1 MTKDLPERRGMMTGG
16 IKTAAVTRPGIV
28 EVTVNGSGHGQR
40 KREGKGNENMSIDIQ
55 LTKVDGS
62 GESRGPK
69 TIPAPANDLFVLDKR
84 GDPLILQYGTNDRST
99 IPSYYRFGAGRLI
112 GSPGFLT
119 LHRDGAT
126 EHASAPPLSTHLRAH
141 PTDIP
146 AWHRLIALQP
156 ALFSSQQPLH
166 HHHPTDGGQQQQRTA
181 EETKSLAELKVGLYQ
196 QALGHAADPADREAL
211 VLGMMAEAGRVWEE
225 KVLVK
230 KWDELVEKEKGR
242 RGATWFG
249 LWKGRLD
256 FEMGRVGAFSVEAV
270 RGEMVGRL
278 RELGAELERDVG
290 DGEQQGEVC
299 EQVVYVFLRLTRLL
313 GDAGF
318 EELAVA
324 AWQAVLEMVFCRPE
338 EEGVSSAEA
347 MVEAFG
353 EFWESEVARV
363 GEEGARGWRHFVEV
377 GEGAVEPPEP
387 RAEMHTDASK
397 TADPFR
403 AWAAAEQRRAEKAR
417 MPARTLDEGT
427 DDDPFRV
434 VMFSDIKDLLVW
446 FPSTVLPLSK
456 ALLVEA
462 FLVFC
467 GLPPTGISGEQF
479 AAMLK
484 DPFVAGRGQGLDL
497 DLDLDKNDAAAT
509 PDLSRLTPDFGQ
521 QGGGMAISPELLFS
535 RDSWFRYL
543 DKWSSIFQPG
553 DTQVD
558 VSWVLRTLGYLV
570 KDCGV
575 EDLAEYYLAMEW
587 LNEPTGARK
596 VAKGLLKKYSANTR
610 LYNAYALLEWA
621 NSNPEVSSKV
631 LSSATHLSLSSTSNH
646 GQLLWNTWAWIHIES
661 DQQEMALGRLC
672 SSADKDFRGSTV
684 SPALLLKTK
693 SHFSSTRDYSLSSQ
707 ELETATQYAES
718 LMLLE
723 YLAAEGGTE
732 PASASQGNI
741 SAAMATIQTFTQEL
755 ESRSLSSSRSHERLL
770 QTAARLLYHHATHG
784 PYRPTYLH
792 THLQRFIA
800 LFPRNALF
808 LSLFAWSQ
816 PALRIIDDPVRT
828 LLQDLS
834 LSNPH
839 IDSLAARRFAI
850 RHEARA
856 GTAHSVRAAF
866 EAALESPACKGSVE
880 LWVAYVRFCCG
891 RRELRAKAREVWYRA
906 IGACPWA
913 KEVYMLGFAVAGL
926 GLGPGELRGVVEGM
940 VEKGLRVHVD
950 MEEFLAAKG
959 GKVR

>member
-1 MTKDLPERRGMMTGG
+1 MEKEPEKKEPEKKEPETAKRRAVPKFGSFRPKPADPDPDTRPTSGKGGSRRENDEGPAGKTRHDDRRDQDRRRDRDRDRGSDRERERARPKETGRERERESEYPYPAHESGRERRWDRDRDRERDRDRNQEGEGRR
-16 IKTAAVTRPGIV
+16 VR
-28 EVTVNGSGHGQR
+28 ERERDR
-40 KREGKGNENMSIDIQ
+40 KREGDTERDRYRDRHRERPRERAGDDRERHSP
-55 LTKVDGS
+55 
-62 GESRGPK
+62 ESRGPK

-112 GSPGFLT
+112 GSSGFLT

-126 EHASAPPLSTHLRAH
+126 EQFSIRPHGEGTSSGSAFRDKTLVAATNRLASRRIRPSPDQPPPTASDDFIPLLPSLKRKRSPSPTHHHPSSSASSSPSRSPSLPPSPSPHHREQTTTATLAAALSTHLRAH

-166 HHHPTDGGQQQQRTA
+166 HHRTDGGQQQRTA

-225 KVLVK
+225 KVLVR
-230 KWDELVEKEKGR
+230 KWDKFVKKEKGPG
-242 RGATWFG
+242 GATRFG
-249 LWKGRLD
+249 LWKGRLG

-270 RGEMVGRL
+270 RGEMVGKL

-324 AWQAVLEMVFCRPE
+324 AWQAVLEMVFCRPV
-338 EEGVSSAEA
+338 EEGLSSAEA

-353 EFWESEVARV
+353 EFWESEIARV

-387 RAEMHTDASK
+387 RAEMPTDASK

-403 AWAAAEQRRAEKAR
+403 AWAAAEQRRAERAR

-446 FPSTVLPLSK
+446 FPSTVLPLAK

-467 GLPPTGISGEQF
+467 GLPPTGISGERF

-484 DPFVAGRGQGLDL
+484 DPFVSGRGQGLDL
-497 DLDLDKNDAAAT
+497 VLNLDKNDAAAT

-521 QGGGMAISPELLFS
+521 QGGGIAISPELLFS

-543 DKWSSIFQPG
+543 DKWSSTFQPG

-621 NSNPEVSSKV
+621 NNNPEVPQKV
-631 LSSATHLSLSSTSNH
+631 LSSATNLSLVSGRPAAAGHSLTLAVIYI
-646 GQLLWNTWAWIHIES
+646 QPWPA
-661 DQQEMALGRLC
+661 ALEHLGVDPYRIRPAGDGPWPPVCVSRQRLPGLNRLPC
-672 SSADKDFRGSTV
+672 
-684 SPALLLKTK
+684 
-693 SHFSSTRDYSLSSQ
+693 
-707 ELETATQYAES
+707 
-718 LMLLE
+718 
-723 YLAAEGGTE
+723 
-732 PASASQGNI
+732 SASQD
-741 SAAMATIQTFTQEL
+741 Q
-755 ESRSLSSSRSHERLL
+755 
-770 QTAARLLYHHATHG
+770 
-784 PYRPTYLH
+784 
-792 THLQRFIA
+792 
-800 LFPRNALF
+800 
-808 LSLFAWSQ
+808 
-816 PALRIIDDPVRT
+816 V
-828 LLQDLS
+828 
-834 LSNPH
+834 
-839 IDSLAARRFAI
+839 
-850 RHEARA
+850 
-856 GTAHSVRAAF
+856 
-866 EAALESPACKGSVE
+866 SP
-880 LWVAYVRFCCG
+880 L
-891 RRELRAKAREVWYRA
+891 
-906 IGACPWA
+906 
-913 KEVYMLGFAVAGL
+913 
-926 GLGPGELRGVVEGM
+926 
-940 VEKGLRVHVD
+940 
-950 MEEFLAAKG
+950 
-959 GKVR
+959 